1 MVFEFTLLSD
11 CRYAHWY
18 ILHEQKQRDM
28 LAHLMVFL
36 IVMFYPS
43 FGKND
48 DNGLQLSL
56 VNYQMKKEVFRER
69 HKQLKLDVEQIL

>member
-1 MVFEFTLLSD
+1 
-11 CRYAHWY
+11 
-18 ILHEQKQRDM
+18 
-28 LAHLMVFL
+28 MVFL
-36 IVMFYPS
+36 IVMFYRS

-69 HKQLKLDVEQIL
+69 HKQLKLDVGQIL